1 MPLAAVEEKT
11 AINLQHGHT
20 VAMFCQIS
28 PKNLKLVF
36 GLKFARTWT
45 YDFDSTVKVSF
56 SNSPK
61 TENTSV

>member
-36 GLKFARTWT
+36 GPKMAHGRTILI
-45 YDFDSTVKVSF
+45 YGKSIVFKH
-56 SNSPK
+56 PQ
-61 TENTSV
+61 TENTAV